1 MKKEE
6 DNMAQANAHA
16 QEMRGKLKHTD
27 VPKLT
32 SGDLHAPITVHLH
45 AELVYI
51 ISIQTYVPLS

>member
-16 QEMRGKLKHTD
+16 QEIRGKLKRS

-45 AELVYI
+45 AELVYV

>member
-6 DNMAQANAHA
+6 DNMAQANAHP
-16 QEMRGKLKHTD
+16 QELRGKLKRS

-45 AELVYI
+45 AELVYV
-51 ISIQTYVPLS
+51 ISI